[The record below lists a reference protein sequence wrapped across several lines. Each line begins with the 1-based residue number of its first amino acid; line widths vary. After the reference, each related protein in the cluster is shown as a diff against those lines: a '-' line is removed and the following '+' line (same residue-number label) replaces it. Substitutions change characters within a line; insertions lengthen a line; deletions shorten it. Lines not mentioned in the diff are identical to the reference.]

1 MSSDMGLFLHPE
13 NNQLQQR
20 RSARGLSARGADCNF
35 AAPKSREMPDSPI
48 FRYHP
53 YFCRPHPGR
62 STGPSATPLHC
73 NAFYRAM
80 HYNAKR
86 GIAIAYHVVR
96 PSVRL

>member
-20 RSARGLSARGADCNF
+20 CSARGLSARGADCNF

-53 YFCRPHPGR
+53 YFCRLLPTPIRAVHRPLR
-62 STGPSATPLHC
+62 YATALQRVLPRDAL
-73 NAFYRAM
+73 
-80 HYNAKR
+80 
-86 GIAIAYHVVR
+86 
-96 PSVRL
+96 